1 MIDQED
7 RFRVRT
13 GKARRSSAGSRHPQK
28 FVSEILRA
36 ANRSG
41 RVGGLTRSAR
51 SGSNFGRGRAAALGM
66 NRHAAARRVIIKT
79 RIVRNGNAP
88 PGALSQHISYL
99 ERDGV
104 TRDGQDAALFDAGGD
119 DADRDGF
126 AERCEEDRHHFRFM
140 VSPEDA
146 AEMEDLRGFTRELM
160 ADMERD
166 LDTRLDWQAVDHW
179 NTDNPH
185 IHILVRGRDDIGN
198 DLIISK
204 DYISHGMR
212 GRAEERVSLELGP
225 RSEREIN
232 ADLKAQVT
240 AERWT
245 KLDQVLQ
252 REANDGDGIVNLRTS
267 HGNRGDNFHRSL
279 IGRAQHLEKM
289 ELAFP
294 RSSGRWSL
302 HPNMETTLRDLGIRG
317 DIVKTMHR
325 AMKEGGRR
333 PNVSSFSIG
342 ERVADKPVLGKFIAR
357 GLHDELTG
365 EAYAIVDGVDGK
377 NHYLRFGDISVTS
390 DAGPG
395 AIVESRQWTD
405 ARGRTS
411 QALAVRSDFDL
422 EAQIKAGGATWID
435 RQLLANKADGL
446 GGGFGNK
453 VRDAMEK
460 RIDHLAG
467 EGLAK
472 RQGRRVTFARNLIA
486 TLRNREFKNIAARI
500 EQETGIRHLPS
511 AAGDY
516 LTGTYT
522 KRLQLAS
529 GRFAMIESISEGG
542 KSFELVPWRPALEE
556 QLHKSVQGLM
566 MAGGR
571 VDWNLGRQKGLSR

>member
-13 GKARRSSAGSRHPQK
+13 GKARRTTAGNRHSQK
-28 FVSEILRA
+28 FVAQILQA

-51 SGSNFGRGRAAALGM
+51 LGSSFGRGRAAALGM
-66 NRHAAARRVIIKT
+66 NSHASARRVVIKT
-79 RIVRNGNAP
+79 RIVRNGNAL

-104 TRDGQDAALFDAGGD
+104 TKDGQDAALFDADGD
-119 DADRDGF
+119 EADRDGF
-126 AERCEEDRHHFRFM
+126 AQRCEDDRHHFRFM

-160 ADMERD
+160 ADMERG

-185 IHILVRGRDDIGN
+185 IHILVRGRDDTGN
-198 DLIISK
+198 DLVISK
-204 DYISHGMR
+204 DYLSHGMR

-225 RSEREIN
+225 RSQREIDV
-232 ADLKAQVT
+232 DLKAQVT
-240 AERWT
+240 TERWT

-252 REANDGDGIVNLRTS
+252 RTANDKDGIIDLRTS
-267 HGNRGDNFHRSL
+267 HGNRGDNFHRCL

-294 RSSGRWSL
+294 RDSGRWAL

-317 DIVKTMHR
+317 DIIKTMHR
-325 AMKEGGRR
+325 AMKQGGRR
-333 PNVSSFSIG
+333 PDVSKFSIG

-377 NHYLRFGDISVTS
+377 SHYLRFGDLSVTS
-390 DAGPG
+390 DAKPG
-395 AIVESRQWTD
+395 AIVETRRWQDSK
-405 ARGRTS
+405 GRTS
-411 QALAVRSDFDL
+411 QALAVRSDYDL
-422 EAQIKAGGATWID
+422 EAQVTADGTTWID
-435 RQLLANKADGL
+435 RQLLASKAKEL
-446 GGGFGNK
+446 GGGFGNQ
-453 VRDAMEK
+453 VRDAMEE
-460 RIDHLAG
+460 RVNHLAK
-467 EGLAK
+467 EGLVK
-472 RQGRRVTFARNLIA
+472 RQGGRIIFAKNLIA
-486 TLRNREFKNIAARI
+486 TLRNRELKRTAAHI

-511 AAGDY
+511 TAGDY
-516 LTGTYT
+516 LSGTYT

-542 KSFELVPWRPALEE
+542 KSFELVPWRPALEK
-556 QLHKSVQGLM
+556 QLYKSVQGQM
-566 MAGGR
+566 MAGGS